1 MREWDKGTGHLSH
14 YQTGRRCRRCA
25 ISARAESASGAF
37 KRAQDYERSGDTSAP
52 PHKNTQSAT
61 IAKMPTTSVTISP
74 AETLVVVMRVRLPPA

>member
-1 MREWDKGTGHLSH
+1 MHKASFPKGTSFASPH
-14 YQTGRRCRRCA
+14 TR
-25 ISARAESASGAF
+25 ESASGAF

-74 AETLVVVMRVRLPPA
+74 TEILVVVMRVRLPPA